1 MDKMMFILLASIL
14 TCCATGEQK
23 GSESGSA
30 VNVILVMTDDQGYG
44 DLSCHGNPVLK
55 TPNLD
60 QLYTESVRF
69 TDFHVAPMCTPT
81 RSQLLTGR
89 DAMDNGATFVCLGRS
104 MMRRELPTLGDLFT
118 DAGYLTALFGKWH
131 LGDSYPHRP
140 MDRGFQEVVRHG
152 AWGITSI
159 ADYFGNDYFD
169 DTYKHNGVHEVYT
182 GYCTD
187 VWFSEAMTWMKARQR
202 AGEHFFCY
210 IPTNVPHVP
219 HWVADSY
226 SAPYENK
233 GPAKFYGMIANLDE
247 NIGRLEKFLEDTG
260 LRENTLLLFMTDN
273 GTAAGEE
280 VFNAGMR
287 GKKRSLYEGGHR
299 VPLFVRWPEAGIGG
313 GRDISFLTHCQD
325 LFPTLAD
332 LCGIEM
338 PGKAESDGVSLATL
352 LRDNDAVFP
361 DSSRMLVVQYGSE
374 IQNLEKYNAAILWKK
389 WRLVHGDELYRVDK
403 DPGQQDNLIEK
414 HPDIAARLLRF
425 YEQWWLETY
434 PEFEK
439 IRYIDLGTARDNPMM
454 LYSSDWQ
461 SSYADNFQNLAA
473 GDRIGAWNVDV
484 KQEGTYTFTLWRWPP
499 EANTALDAGLE
510 GPQGSGSAVPIREAR
525 IRIGP
530 VTETQSAPSGTVSV
544 SFSVDLP
551 KGKQVLQT
559 WFNDEAGTPLCS
571 AYYVRMEQGSIH

>member
-1 MDKMMFILLASIL
+1 MNKIVYVLLASIL
-14 TCCATGEQK
+14 THCATGEQQ
-23 GSESGSA
+23 GSESGPA
-30 VNVILVMTDDQGYG
+30 MNVILVLTDDQGYG

-60 QLYTESVRF
+60 QLYAESVRF

-104 MMRRELPTLGDLFT
+104 MMRRELPTLAELFT
-118 DAGYLTALFGKWH
+118 DAGYRTALFGKWH

-140 MDRGFQEVVRHG
+140 IDRGFQEVVRHG

-169 DTYKHNGVHEVYT
+169 DTYRHNGVHETYS

-187 VWFSEAMTWMKARQR
+187 VWFNEAMNWIKARQQS
-202 AGEHFFCY
+202 GEHFFCY

-247 NIGRLEKFLEDTG
+247 NMGRLEKFLKETG

-273 GTAAGEE
+273 GTAAGED

-299 VPLFVRWPEAGIGG
+299 VPLFVRWPEGGIGG
-313 GRDISFLTHCQD
+313 GRDVTYLTHCQD
-325 LFPTLAD
+325 LLPTLAD
-332 LCGIEM
+332 LCGLEM
-338 PGKAESDGVSLATL
+338 QREGDPDGVSLASL
-352 LRDNDAVFP
+352 LRDNDAALP

-374 IQNLEKYNAAILWKK
+374 IQNLKKYNAVVLWKK
-389 WRLVHGDELYRVDK
+389 WRLVHGDELYRLYE
-403 DPGQQDNLIEK
+403 DPGQHDNLIEE
-414 HPDIAARLLRF
+414 HPDIAASMLQY

-439 IRYIDLGTARDNPMM
+439 KRYIDLGTPHANPMM

-461 SSYADNFQNLAA
+461 GSYADNFQNLAA
-473 GDRIGAWNVDV
+473 GDRIGAWNVDI

-499 EANTALDAGLE
+499 EANTPLDAGLE
-510 GPQGSGSAVPIREAR
+510 GPQGSGRAVPIREAR
-525 IRIGP
+525 IQIGEVLEILP
-530 VTETQSAPSGTVSV
+530 APSGIISV
-544 SFSVDLP
+544 SFSVVLTE
-551 KGKQVLQT
+551 GKQVLQT
-559 WFNDEAGTPLCS
+559 WFQDEQGEPLCS
-571 AYYVRMEQGSIH
+571 AYYVMVEN